1 MSKKNKQ
8 KKSELKEVRGGFNHT
23 VIRLRVG
30 WSKKKIKTPKH
41 DVPATLFRIHS
52 TRFLLAPSTTR
63 WRHSFPPTWREIDA
77 QKKSLK
83 KKKQSVEETP
93 ENRRDSRCYPVSLPV
108 CPRGWGST
116 DGSSGRNLTH
126 ERVQQNNIHR
136 LDMSARLI
144 MTLQMEWVRV
154 SQFISCLLPPFR
166 TARCRA

>member
-1 MSKKNKQ
+1 MSPRRC
-8 KKSELKEVRGGFNHT
+8 SEFTARASCSLHPPAGDDT
-23 VIRLRVG
+23 VSLQLDARL
-30 WSKKKIKTPKH
+30 
-41 DVPATLFRIHS
+41 
-52 TRFLLAPSTTR
+52 TR
-63 WRHSFPPTWREIDA
+63 
-77 QKKSLK
+77 K
-83 KKKQSVEETP
+83 KKKNHLKKQNKTKNSVVETP
-93 ENRRDSRCYPVSLPV
+93 ENRRDSCCYPVSLPV

-166 TARCRA
+166 TAWCCAEDKSAPKWTDSR

>member
-1 MSKKNKQ
+1 MSRRRC
-8 KKSELKEVRGGFNHT
+8 SGFTARASCSLHPPPGDDT
-23 VIRLRVG
+23 VSLQLDARL
-30 WSKKKIKTPKH
+30 
-41 DVPATLFRIHS
+41 
-52 TRFLLAPSTTR
+52 TRK
-63 WRHSFPPTWREIDA
+63 
-77 QKKSLK
+77 KKSLK
-83 KKKQSVEETP
+83 KKNSVVETP

-144 MTLQMEWVRV
+144 MTLQMEWVRA

-166 TARCRA
+166 TAWCRAQDKSAPKWTDSR